1 MTEIVIPCVT
11 SFLVTSDS
19 FIYPPFSHFVSSSNY
34 ICLNSA
40 STCNLKLFLDKWS
53 LRRAP
58 STVASKV
65 SLGFCLRCI
74 LTAMRKLS
82 LYLLRVLKLGVKK
95 IILSLGSNSSKTTVI
110 LTLFLFIYSFNKF
123 AATICFLN

>member
-1 MTEIVIPCVT
+1 
-11 SFLVTSDS
+11 
-19 FIYPPFSHFVSSSNY
+19 
-34 ICLNSA
+34 
-40 STCNLKLFLDKWS
+40 
-53 LRRAP
+53 
-58 STVASKV
+58 
-65 SLGFCLRCI
+65 
-74 LTAMRKLS
+74 MRKLS